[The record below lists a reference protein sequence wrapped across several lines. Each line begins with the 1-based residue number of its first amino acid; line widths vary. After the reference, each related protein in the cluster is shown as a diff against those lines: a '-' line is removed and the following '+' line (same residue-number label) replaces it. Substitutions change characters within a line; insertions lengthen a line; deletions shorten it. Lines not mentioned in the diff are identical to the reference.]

1 MKLPNTVQSLLSS
14 GTSQHTKGKPQNM
27 IIFLCYIKI
36 LPHNSR
42 FLLEQCQV
50 WLPDFLTL
58 HLQARQQILNK
69 QHNDFSKT
77 NVPPH

>member
-1 MKLPNTVQSLLSS
+1 
-14 GTSQHTKGKPQNM
+14 M
-27 IIFLCYIKI
+27 IIFLCHIKI
-36 LPHNSR
+36 LPHNSC

-58 HLQARQQILNK
+58 HLQARQQILK
-69 QHNDFSKT
+69 QTTHWFLKT